1 MTPRARGR
9 GPCRPGRFGAVFR
22 FRADLTEAPAT
33 DPPGQFHPRT
43 APAGGGRDSV
53 PRRRPYALRA
63 ALVRSERPSEAAREA
78 STPGRATRRH
88 RGPARGGGRRGR
100 TRGTRIPDGRYSA
113 AAPNS
118 GHPSLRRLERT
129 CPRRPVSS
137 SRVPFSP
144 QGRGPSSADE
154 SYTRLHGRPT
164 GDGDSHG
171 GDSVGDHH
179 SRRRRVEAASVNPP
193 RRRDEADFPRPR
205 GRGTRERSWPTGA
218 ARRRSRSRRRPAP
231 GRRAMCPR
239 ARRRAVLGG
248 DRRLPLRRTG
258 TAEVTPRPGTRLRIR
273 SRRRRPR

>member
-1 MTPRARGR
+1 MSPGPLRSGLPVQGRPRGSAGDRSASTVPPANSTSGR
-9 GPCRPGRFGAVFR
+9 GPGFGAAATTLCASGRARPFGAALGGGEGSVDPGTGNPPASGAGPGRW
-22 FRADLTEAPAT
+22 
-33 DPPGQFHPRT
+33 
-43 APAGGGRDSV
+43 
-53 PRRRPYALRA
+53 
-63 ALVRSERPSEAAREA
+63 SERANSRNPNS
-78 STPGRATRRH
+78 
-88 RGPARGGGRRGR
+88 GR
-100 TRGTRIPDGRYSA
+100 TVLGSRA
-113 AAPNS
+113 KS

-144 QGRGPSSADE
+144 QGRGPSSADD

-171 GDSVGDHH
+171 GDSVGDRH